1 MRAEVLSIGT
11 EIMFGEITDTNAAFI
26 AGQLPQYGVDLFYVS
41 QTGDNPTRMRELFDR
56 AWSRSDYIFVTGGLG
71 PTEDDITREM
81 IGEMLGET
89 LAIDPEQERVLRARM
104 EANGRRMP
112 ERNIKQAMLIP
123 SARALPNPR
132 GTAPGWWVERDRKVI
147 IVMPGPPAEMN
158 RMWEHEVAPELER
171 RSDSIL
177 VSRTLKTT
185 GLGESTVD
193 EMLSPLL
200 KGTNPSIGIY
210 HRGDGV
216 HARIAAK
223 AATRAEAQR
232 LIEPVEAQ
240 AREILGRNIWGIDE
254 ESLPA
259 AVGNMLREQGLTI
272 ALMESATGGAIAS
285 AITDIDG
292 SSDYFKGSLVTYATE
307 AKHANG
313 VPIEVTTTHGVIS
326 RETAEAMAAAAR
338 TCLGA
343 SLGLGITG
351 IAGGNEVEGQPPGT
365 MHIALTDGE
374 HTEYS
379 LTRYYQG
386 RDAAK
391 KRAVLNALT
400 LVRNFLMARATEGK

>member
-26 AGQLPQYGVDLFYVS
+26 AGQLPQYGVDLLYVS

-89 LAIDPEQERVLRARM
+89 LAVDPEQERVLRARM

-132 GTAPGWWVERDRKVI
+132 GTAPGWWVERDGKVI

-171 RSDSIL
+171 RADSIL

-185 GLGESTVD
+185 GLGESAVD

-232 LIEPVEAQ
+232 LIDPVEVQ
-240 AREILGRNIWGIDE
+240 AREILGRNIWGIDD

-313 VPIEVTTTHGVIS
+313 VPVEVTTTHGVIS

-338 TCLGA
+338 ERLGA

-351 IAGGNEVEGQPPGT
+351 IAGGSEVEGQPPGT

-374 HTEYS
+374 HVEYS

-386 RDAAK
+386 REAAK

-400 LVRNFLMARATEGK
+400 LVRNFLMARAAEGK

>member
-26 AGQLPQYGVDLFYVS
+26 AGQLPQYGVDLLYVS

-132 GTAPGWWVERDRKVI
+132 GTAPGWWVERDGKVI

-223 AATRAEAQR
+223 APSREEAWH
-232 LIEPVEAQ
+232 LIHPVEEQ
-240 AREILGRNIWGIDE
+240 ARAILGRNIWGVDD

-259 AVGNMLREQGLTI
+259 AVGNMLREQDLTI

-307 AKHANG
+307 AKIANG
-313 VPIEVTTTHGVIS
+313 VPAEIPAMHGVIS

-338 TCLGA
+338 IRLGA

-386 RDAAK
+386 REAAK

-400 LVRNFLMARATEGK
+400 LVRNFLIARAAEGK

>member
-26 AGQLPQYGVDLFYVS
+26 AGQLPQYGVDLLYVS

-89 LAIDPEQERVLRARM
+89 LAIDPEQERLLRARM

-171 RSDSIL
+171 RADSIL

-185 GLGESTVD
+185 GLGESAVD

-338 TCLGA
+338 TRLGA

-400 LVRNFLMARATEGK
+400 LVRNFLMARAAEGK

>member
-26 AGQLPQYGVDLFYVS
+26 AGQLPQYGVDLLYVS

-89 LAIDPEQERVLRARM
+89 LSIDAEQERVLRARM

-171 RSDSIL
+171 RADSIL

-185 GLGESTVD
+185 GLGESAVD

-232 LIEPVEAQ
+232 LIEPVEVQ

-313 VPIEVTTTHGVIS
+313 VPVEVTTTHGVIS
-326 RETAEAMAAAAR
+326 RETAEVMAAAAR
-338 TCLGA
+338 TRLGA

-351 IAGGNEVEGQPPGT
+351 IAGGSEVEGQPPGT

-400 LVRNFLMARATEGK
+400 LVRNFLMARAAEGK

>member
-26 AGQLPQYGVDLFYVS
+26 AGQLPQYGVDLLYVS

-81 IGEMLGET
+81 IGEMLGEP
-89 LAIDPEQERVLRARM
+89 LSIDAEQERVLRARM

-171 RSDSIL
+171 RADSIL

-185 GLGESTVD
+185 GLGESAVD

-232 LIEPVEAQ
+232 LIEPVEVQ

-313 VPIEVTTTHGVIS
+313 VPVEVTTTHGVIS
-326 RETAEAMAAAAR
+326 RETAEVMAAAAR
-338 TCLGA
+338 TRLGA

-351 IAGGNEVEGQPPGT
+351 IAGGSEVEGQPPGT

-400 LVRNFLMARATEGK
+400 LVRNFLMARAAEGK

>member
-171 RSDSIL
+171 RADSIL

-185 GLGESTVD
+185 GLGESAVD

>member
-26 AGQLPQYGVDLFYVS
+26 AGQLPQYGVDLLYVS

-81 IGEMLGET
+81 IGEMLGEA
-89 LAIDPEQERVLRARM
+89 LATDPEQERVLRARM
-104 EANGRRMP
+104 EANGHRMP

-132 GTAPGWWVERDRKVI
+132 GTAPGWWVERDSKVI

-171 RSDSIL
+171 RADSIL

-185 GLGESTVD
+185 GLGESAVD

-232 LIEPVEAQ
+232 LIDPVEVQ
-240 AREILGRNIWGIDE
+240 AREILGRNIWGIDD

-313 VPIEVTTTHGVIS
+313 VPVEVTSTHGVIS

-338 TCLGA
+338 ERLGA

-351 IAGGNEVEGQPPGT
+351 IAGGSEVEGQPPGT

-386 RDAAK
+386 REAAK

-400 LVRNFLMARATEGK
+400 LVRNFLMARTAEGK